1 MKTNHKIIIIFVV
14 IIIFATSWFI
24 WSNLQKKEV
33 QKCGDIV
40 LEGYLV
46 TNCPWQAYPWLED
59 KKSSY
64 GGNCSL
70 DIWLSESQPEGPI
83 PEICRNIN
91 NTGQPLTSK
100 CLLEGIT
107 SFDPWG
113 DELDKYPRVT
123 LVGTYKEMKVCNL
136 LRKCPEPECSECS
149 ARNVFAPCE
158 VIKK

>member
-1 MKTNHKIIIIFVV
+1 MKTNLKIILFFLV

-24 WSNLQKKEV
+24 WHNLQKKEV
-33 QKCGDIV
+33 QKCGDVV

-59 KKSSY
+59 KKSSF

-70 DIWLSESQPEGPI
+70 DIWLYESQPEGPI

-113 DELDKYPRVT
+113 DKYPRVT
-123 LVGTYKEMKVCNL
+123 LVGTYKKMKVCNL
-136 LRKCPEPECSECS
+136 LRKCLEPECSECS
-149 ARNVFAPCE
+149 EENVFTPCE
-158 VIKK
+158 VIEK